1 MRLGFETYRSFAP
14 PGWDPPP
21 AALERSRIAGRLP
34 LPDAWC
40 RIAEA
45 GGEPAGHVAILA
57 ARERTGERT
66 PIAGVAHLWMLFV
79 REPWW
84 GSGLAA
90 QLHALAVAEAAAQGY
105 GAMQLDTPARQARAR
120 AFYEREGWR
129 VDGDR
134 GSSRCS
140 GSTSSRTGASWP
152 RAARV
157 CQDQERRCRG
167 CETATP
173 ARSAT
178 VPRR

>member
-1 MRLGFETYRSFAP
+1 LRKLNLNMTLSFRAATMDDVSLLAENLRLGFETYRSFAP

-57 ARERTGERT
+57 ARERTDDRAQI
-66 PIAGVAHLWMLFV
+66 PGVAHLWMLFV
-79 REPWW
+79 RERWW

-90 QLHALAVAEAAAQGY
+90 RLHAMAVAEAAARGY
-105 GAMQLDTPARQARAR
+105 RRMQLDTPALQARAR

-129 VDGDR
+129 VDGEPWFEPLLGLDIVAYR
-134 GSSRCS
+134 
-140 GSTSSRTGASWP
+140 
-152 RAARV
+152 RAL
-157 CQDQERRCRG
+157 
-167 CETATP
+167 P
-173 ARSAT
+173 
-178 VPRR
+178 